1 MFAADSILVV
11 LPLTRAG
18 ELNSAGAELVGAA
31 SQAGT
36 PVGLVVAPGDK
47 LEAACQQAAE
57 AGAGT
62 VLAAAVDQV
71 NDVTIADAVVAA
83 MGQVNP
89 HAVVIA
95 NTVDG
100 RDVAGRVSV
109 RTKAPVSADVVG
121 LSRDDEGVIAHH
133 AVFGGTYN
141 SASASTFGPFVAT
154 LREGSV
160 EARVEAQSLNKVDLE
175 VEASDAATVSQDSFE
190 EAVASSDRPDLRSA
204 ERVVSGGRG
213 LGSKEGFQLAE
224 QLADELGA
232 AVGASRAAVDSGY
245 TDHNLQVGQTG
256 VSVSPELYIS
266 LGISGAIQ
274 HLAGMQTSKTI
285 VAVDKDADAPIFDV
299 ADFGVVGDAFTVV
312 PQLIEALQ
320 EKKA

>member
-18 ELNSAGAELVGAA
+18 ELNSAGAELIGAA

-36 PVGLVVAPGDK
+36 PVGLVVAPGGK

-62 VLAAAVDQV
+62 VVAAAVDQV

-109 RTKAPVSADVVG
+109 LTKAPVSADVVG
-121 LSRDDEGVIAHH
+121 VSRDDEGGIGHH
-133 AVFGGTYN
+133 AAFGG
-141 SASASTFGPFVAT
+141 
-154 LREGSV
+154 
-160 EARVEAQSLNKVDLE
+160 
-175 VEASDAATVSQDSFE
+175 
-190 EAVASSDRPDLRSA
+190 
-204 ERVVSGGRG
+204 
-213 LGSKEGFQLAE
+213 
-224 QLADELGA
+224 
-232 AVGASRAAVDSGY
+232 
-245 TDHNLQVGQTG
+245 H
-256 VSVSPELYIS
+256 
-266 LGISGAIQ
+266 
-274 HLAGMQTSKTI
+274 
-285 VAVDKDADAPIFDV
+285 
-299 ADFGVVGDAFTVV
+299 
-312 PQLIEALQ
+312 
-320 EKKA
+320 

>member
-18 ELNSAGAELVGAA
+18 ELNSSGAELIGAA

-36 PVGLVVAPGDK
+36 PVGLVVAPDDK

-62 VLAAAVDQV
+62 VVAAAVDQV
-71 NDVTIADAVVAA
+71 NDVTITDAVVAA

-109 RTKAPVSADVVG
+109 RTKAPVSADAVG

-133 AVFGGTYN
+133 SVFGGTYN
-141 SASASTFGPFVAT
+141 STSASTFGPFVAT

-204 ERVVSGGRG
+204 DRVVSGGRG

-256 VSVSPELYIS
+256 VSVSPELYIA